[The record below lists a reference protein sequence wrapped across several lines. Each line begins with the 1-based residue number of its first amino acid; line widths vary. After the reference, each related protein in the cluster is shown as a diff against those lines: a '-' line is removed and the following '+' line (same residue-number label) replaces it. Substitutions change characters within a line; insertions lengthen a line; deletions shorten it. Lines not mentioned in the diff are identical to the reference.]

1 MVAALPSCLELHRPL
16 LPALLLL
23 LLLRGLRARLG
34 AGKPVGDV
42 SGAGAAV
49 LSGRVHG

>member
-1 MVAALPSCLELHRPL
+1 MIAALPGFLKLPWPL

-23 LLLRGLRARLG
+23 LLRLRARLG

-42 SGAGAAV
+42 CGAGAAM
-49 LSGRVHG
+49 LGGRVHG